1 LVFWIFPVE
10 LYISQDHLELQYST
24 MKFKTLFLSLILAS
38 SLLSSF
44 NTYALSVVEDGCN
57 PDEDILCTDDCK
69 TNTFAMKGLFNWPP
83 NHWCALKDK
92 EQREG
97 DRKEYREKAEEEARN
112 CANPTLNHFL
122 ELKGKNQQ
130 RFFANAFIGSCNK
143 WISPSFLLKRDNK
156 AIKWLAQAVEQG
168 DTGDWAI
175 GWLINIYS
183 GYAPSILG
191 GYITP
196 NKEKANYWKSRR
208 EALKEGKQGT
218 IKAAKNKPNGKPK
231 NKPKAGGVGTGTG
244 FVVTKDGVIA
254 TAEHVVNGC
263 NKIEVDNLEASIV
276 VADDKNDIALI
287 KVNKTYKDIA
297 SIKVRSPKLG
307 DDVMVFGYPL
317 SGILSSIHVSL
328 TKGSV
333 SSLAGMRDDTSRFRY
348 TAASQPG
355 NSGGPIVDDKGMVV
369 GIVSAGLKNDKSLDV
384 NWQNVNFGVRS
395 SLLVNLM
402 DSKNIPI
409 TTQEIPKEEI
419 IGHYEKVSKYI
430 KCFK

>member
-1 LVFWIFPVE
+1 
-10 LYISQDHLELQYST
+10 
-24 MKFKTLFLSLILAS
+24 MKFKTLFLFLILAS
-38 SLLSSF
+38 SLLLSF
-44 NTYALSVVEDGCN
+44 NSYAYSVVEDGCN
-57 PDEDILCTDDCK
+57 PDEDVFCEDDCDSNNSYGDKSMDRAKINGSRYPK
-69 TNTFAMKGLFNWPP
+69 TSWCSDRHNKEFRRANIEQTKKHQEIYCDNMTFKKSLK
-83 NHWCALKDK
+83 LKDQWRVFI
-92 EQREG
+92 EW
-97 DRKEYREKAEEEARN
+97 
-112 CANPTLNHFL
+112 
-122 ELKGKNQQ
+122 
-130 RFFANAFIGSCNK
+130 FAGSCTQRRSWSQSEFFNK
-143 WISPSFLLKRDNK
+143 VVE
-156 AIKWLAQAVEQG
+156 WLTEAAEYG
-168 DTGDWAI
+168 DSRAAMGELWQF
-175 GWLINIYS
+175 YS
-183 GYAPSILG
+183 GPHMLHDVIERNG
-191 GYITP
+191 TGYFDKSLLD
-196 NKEKANYWKSRR
+196 KEKSDYWKSRLK
-208 EALKEGKQGT
+208 ALEEGKKGT

-317 SGILSSIHVSL
+317 SNILSAKHVSL

-333 SSLAGMRDDTSRFRY
+333 SSLSGMRDDTTRFRY

-402 DSKNIPI
+402 DSKNVPI
-409 TTQEIPKEEI
+409 TTQERSKEESKE
-419 IGHYEKVSKYI
+419 HYEKVTKYI